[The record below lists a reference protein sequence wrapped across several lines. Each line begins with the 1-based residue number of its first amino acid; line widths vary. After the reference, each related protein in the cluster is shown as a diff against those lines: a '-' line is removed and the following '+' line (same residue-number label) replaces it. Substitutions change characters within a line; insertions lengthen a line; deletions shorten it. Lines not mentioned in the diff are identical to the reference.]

1 MNAYRCPPRR
11 LFWMGWI
18 LLSLPMLLC
27 SAQVL
32 AQDSTR
38 PVVAIKIEGNLRTE
52 SVAIQRQIQTKTGV
66 PLDPSVLRED
76 IKRIYRL
83 QRFQDIQVEV
93 EEQDKGWLVV
103 FKIKEKPAIREI
115 RVLGHKE
122 LSLDDIKGVMNV
134 KQYGILDRNLLQT
147 NVEKIRDLYREKGY
161 YLAEVE
167 ADVSKPKQ
175 ASVVVTFR
183 IAENA
188 KIRIRHINFVG
199 NAQVNSE
206 TLRAVLQTSEHDLF
220 SWISGRSTY
229 QEALIERDLFFLQSY
244 YLDNG
249 YVMVKL
255 GKPKVYL
262 NRDKR
267 SIYITYWITEGKT
280 YRYRKIDVTG
290 DLKGFRKQ
298 VDRILSI
305 KSGELFNRSKLYRQ
319 NILALSTLYQDH
331 GYAYVNVNPNYQLDN
346 ANRVMDLSLAI
357 QKGPR
362 VRVERVELSGNTTT
376 QDKVIRREIRF
387 LEGEYYNGSKVR
399 ISQNRIF
406 ALGFFEKTD
415 PMFGIKV
422 VTQRGSRPDR
432 IIVRFELKE
441 KPTGTFQIGA
451 GFSSVES
458 LVFNAQIAKNNLFGR
473 GQSLSFAAQLS
484 GIRQLFQI
492 QFVEPYLFDLPIT
505 FAFSAFNSQ
514 RDFRTLFTIGF
525 VQTTTGGT
533 LTFGY
538 PIIDDLSVLLTYK
551 FERVLINASGSTL
564 EAGIRLKGFFSGA
577 DGPTITSSLRLS
589 LQYDKRNNR
598 IFPSKG
604 HYQSLSV
611 EVADWFL
618 GSENR
623 FYRFSATSRWY
634 VSLPLDFVFRI
645 NANFG
650 WILSPAAR
658 GVPAFERYRLGG
670 INSLRGYRAFTV
682 GPTRKIPATSESSFR
697 LEDFNWGGNKELILN
712 VELEFPI
719 IPRVGIKGVIF
730 FDAGNAFDDN
740 EFFFQDKRNP
750 SLPLGL
756 YYSVGF
762 GFRWFSPIGP
772 LRFEWGIPITPRPQ
786 DEPIL
791 FEFSIGSAF

>member
-1 MNAYRCPPRR
+1 M
-11 LFWMGWI
+11 LG
-18 LLSLPMLLC
+18 LMLLFPTQ
-27 SAQVL
+27 AQ
-32 AQDSTR
+32 AQDDSR

-52 SVAIQRQIQTKTGV
+52 AVAIRRQIQLKVGS
-66 PLDPSVLRED
+66 PLDPAVLRED

-93 EEQDKGWLVV
+93 EPQGAGWLVV
-103 FKIKEKPAIREI
+103 FQIKEKPAIREI
-115 RVLGHKE
+115 KITGHKE

-134 KQYGILDRNLLQT
+134 KQYGILDRSLLQT
-147 NVEKIRDLYREKGY
+147 NVDKIRDLYREKGY

-167 ADVSKPKQ
+167 VEVSKPKQ

-183 IAENA
+183 VQENA

-199 NAQVNSE
+199 NAQVNSD
-206 TLRAVLQTSEHDLF
+206 TLRSVLQTSEHDLF

-255 GKPKVYL
+255 GKPQVYL
-262 NRDKR
+262 NPDKR

-280 YRYRKIDVTG
+280 YRYRKIDLKG
-290 DLKGFRKQ
+290 DLKGFEKQ
-298 VDRILSI
+298 VNQILSI
-305 KSGELFNRSKLYRQ
+305 KTGELFNRSKLYRA
-319 NILALSTLYQDH
+319 NILALTTLYQDH
-331 GYAYVNVNPNYQLDN
+331 GYAYVNVNPNYQLDGPK
-346 ANRVMDLSLAI
+346 RVMDLSLTI

-362 VRVERVELSGNTTT
+362 VKIERIEFSGNTTT

-399 ISQNRIF
+399 LSQNRIF
-406 ALGFFEKTD
+406 ALGFFEKND
-415 PMFGIKV
+415 PMSGIKV
-422 VTQRGSRPDR
+422 VTQRGTQPDR
-432 IIVRFELKE
+432 IVVKFILKE

-484 GIRQLFQI
+484 GIRQLFQV

-538 PIIDDLSVLLTYK
+538 PIIDDLLISLTYK
-551 FERVLINASGSTL
+551 FERVLINASGNTL

-577 DGPTITSSLRLS
+577 DGPTITSSLRLT

-604 HYQSLSV
+604 HFQSASV
-611 EVADWFL
+611 EVADRFL

-623 FYRFSATSRWY
+623 FTRFSLISRWY
-634 VSLPLDFVFRI
+634 ASLPLDFVFRV
-645 NANFG
+645 NAHFG
-650 WILSPAAR
+650 WILSPSAQ
-658 GVPAFERYRLGG
+658 GVPSFERYRLGG

-682 GPTRKIPATSESSFR
+682 GPTRKIPAISESSFR
-697 LEDFNWGGNKELILN
+697 LEDFNWGGNKEIVFN
-712 VELEFPI
+712 FEIEFPI

-750 SLPLGL
+750 NLPLGL

-772 LRFEWGIPITPRPQ
+772 LRFEWGIPLTRRPQ
-786 DEPIL
+786 DDPIL
-791 FEFSIGSAF
+791 FEFSIGNAF